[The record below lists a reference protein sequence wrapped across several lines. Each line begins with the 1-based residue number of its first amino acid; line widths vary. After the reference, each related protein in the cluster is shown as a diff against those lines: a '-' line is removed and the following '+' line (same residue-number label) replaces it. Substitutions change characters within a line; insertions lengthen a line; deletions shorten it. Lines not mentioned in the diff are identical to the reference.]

1 MLGVADIETLGV
13 IEMEGVAD
21 TVMLGV
27 IETVTDGVT
36 DTLGVTL
43 GVGLGAIGP
52 LTCIMSNPPPLA
64 FLVRVNPPWFVLF

>member
-13 IEMEGVAD
+13 TD
-21 TVMLGV
+21 
-27 IETVTDGVT
+27 TVTDGVT
-36 DTLGVTL
+36 DTLGVML

-64 FLVRVNPPWFVLF
+64 FFVRVNPP

>member
-36 DTLGVTL
+36 DALGVTDMLGVTL
-43 GVGLGAIGP
+43 GPGGMYA
-52 LTCIMSNPPPLA
+52 LTCIILSPPPLA
-64 FLVRVNPPWFVLF
+64 FLVRVNPP

>member
-1 MLGVADIETLGV
+1 MLGVTDIETLGV

-27 IETVTDGVT
+27 IDALGVT
-36 DTLGVTL
+36 DTLGVML

-64 FLVRVNPPWFVLF
+64 FLVRVNPP

>member
-21 TVMLGV
+21 TVILGVTEGVTDMLGV
-27 IETVTDGVT
+27 M
-36 DTLGVTL
+36 L

-64 FLVRVNPPWFVLF
+64 FLVRVNPP

>member
-21 TVMLGV
+21 TVIL
-27 IETVTDGVT
+27 GVT
-36 DTLGVTL
+36 DTVTEGVTDMLGVTL

-52 LTCIMSNPPPLA
+52 LTCIILSPPPLA
-64 FLVRVNPPWFVLF
+64 FLVRVNPP

>member
-1 MLGVADIETLGV
+1 MLGVTDIETLGV

-21 TVMLGV
+21 TVIL
-27 IETVTDGVT
+27 GVT
-36 DTLGVTL
+36 DTVTEGVTDMLGVTL

-64 FLVRVNPPWFVLF
+64 FFVRVNPP

>member
-21 TVMLGV
+21 TVILGVTEGVTDMLGV
-27 IETVTDGVT
+27 M
-36 DTLGVTL
+36 L

-64 FLVRVNPPWFVLF
+64 FFVRVNPP

>member
-1 MLGVADIETLGV
+1 MLGVTDIETLGV

-36 DTLGVTL
+36 DMLGVTL
-43 GVGLGAIGP
+43 AFGGKYA
-52 LTCIMSNPPPLA
+52 LTCIMSSPPPLA
-64 FLVRVNPPWFVLF
+64 FFVRVNPP